1 MDAYE
6 YYYGDH
12 REEGHELINQY
23 CEIKTHL
30 KVKIEHPKQDDDKDL
45 TTQQKHLSKLSIPS
59 VFLTGE

>member
-23 CEIKTHL
+23 CDMKTHL
-30 KVKIEHPKQDDDKDL
+30 KVKIEHPKQDDQEQ
-45 TTQQKHLSKLSIPS
+45 TQQQKHLSKLSIPS